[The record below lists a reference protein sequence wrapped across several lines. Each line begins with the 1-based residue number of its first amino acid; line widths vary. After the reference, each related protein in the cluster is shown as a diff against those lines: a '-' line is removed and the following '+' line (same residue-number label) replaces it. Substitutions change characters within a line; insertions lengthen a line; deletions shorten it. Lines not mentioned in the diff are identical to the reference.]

1 MYCEKHETAGLGLT
15 NSRDRGNVGTEGQ
28 VRSIQRGPTGQP
40 SDLPGLVAK
49 DGSKTSCTFFTFNRN
64 TLLKAIQMPSART
77 FLLAV
82 AAAGLVGGSIAWVA
96 GEEWSRWAWSAGTAV
111 VLTGLIIEIVT
122 SLRRGEVGLDLV
134 AALSMSAAL
143 AFGEPLA
150 GNIVALMYAG
160 GQFLEGYAEGRARR
174 EMTALLGRVAREA
187 SRYVDSRLETVPI
200 ESLQPGDRILVR
212 QGEVAPVDGVLLSA
226 TAMLDRSALTGESL
240 PARLVEGDEVLS
252 GAANASEPFDLR
264 AVRPAA
270 DSTYANIVRLVR
282 QAQERKAP
290 SVRIADRYAVWF
302 LLLTIVIAGVA
313 WWMTGDRIRALAV
326 LVVATPCPLILALPV
341 AIIAGMSR
349 TAREGV
355 LIKDGG
361 ALEMLAKVRTAILD
375 KTGTLTFGEARIIA
389 MRTADGWDPDEM
401 LRLAASLD
409 QASSHVIA
417 QALVKEAHHRD
428 LSLSSPSGVSEIGG
442 TGIRGVVEGRD
453 VAVGGSRF
461 IHELVEDRDPY
472 SLRADLPQGSVVV
485 AVAVD
490 GALAGIIV
498 LADDLRPDAAA
509 MLDELKES
517 GIDRIVIASGDRQ
530 DVVDAV
536 AEQLSIAPAYGELTP
551 EKKVHVVEQEATRAP
566 VLMVGDGVNDAPA
579 LASASVGVAMGAR
592 GSAASAESADV
603 VLLVDRIDRLAVA
616 VRIAR
621 RTRRIALQS
630 VLAGLGLSV
639 VAMIFAAF
647 GYLPPVAGA
656 FLQEA
661 IDVAVILNA
670 LRALR

>member
-1 MYCEKHETAGLGLT
+1 ML
-15 NSRDRGNVGTEGQ
+15 
-28 VRSIQRGPTGQP
+28 
-40 SDLPGLVAK
+40 
-49 DGSKTSCTFFTFNRN
+49 
-64 TLLKAIQMPSART
+64 SART
-77 FLLAV
+77 FLLSV
-82 AAAGLVGGSIAWVA
+82 AAAGLIGGSIAWVA
-96 GEEWSRWAWSAGTAV
+96 GDARSGWAWSAGTAV
-111 VLTGLIIEIVT
+111 VLAGLIIEIVT

-187 SRYVDSRLETVPI
+187 SRYVDGRIETVPI
-200 ESLQPGDRILVR
+200 EALVPGDRILVR
-212 QGEVAPVDGVLLSA
+212 QGEVVPVDGVLLSD

-240 PARLVEGDEVLS
+240 PARLGEGDEVLS
-252 GAANASEPFDLR
+252 GAANPGAPFDLR

-270 DSTYANIVRLVR
+270 ESTYANIVRLVR

-302 LLLTIVIAGVA
+302 LILTVLIAGAA

-341 AIIAGMSR
+341 AIISGMSR

-355 LIKDGG
+355 LIKGGG
-361 ALEMLAKVRTAILD
+361 ALETLAKVRTAILD
-375 KTGTLTFGEARIIA
+375 KTGTLTFGEARIVA
-389 MRTADGWDPDEM
+389 MRTVESWDAGEM

-409 QASSHVIA
+409 QASGHVIA
-417 QALVKEAHHRD
+417 QALVKEAHRRHLP
-428 LSLSSPSGVSEIGG
+428 LSPPSKVSEIGG
-442 TGIRGVVEGRD
+442 TGIRGQVEGRN
-453 VAVGGSRF
+453 VAAGGSRF
-461 IHELVEDRDPY
+461 IRDLVADRDPY
-472 SLRADLPQGSVVV
+472 SLRAGLPEGSVVV

-498 LADDLRPDAAA
+498 LADDVRPDAAA
-509 MLDELKES
+509 MLDALKES

-536 AEQLSIAPAYGELTP
+536 AGQLSVAPAYGELTP
-551 EKKVHVVEQEATRAP
+551 EKKVQIVEQETARAP

-579 LASASVGVAMGAR
+579 LAAAAVGAAMGAR

-603 VLLVDRIDRLAVA
+603 VLLVDRIDKLAVA
-616 VRIAR
+616 VRAAR
-621 RTRRIALQS
+621 RTRRIALES
-630 VLAGLGLSV
+630 VVAGLGLSI

-656 FLQEA
+656 LLQEV
-661 IDVAVILNA
+661 IDVAVILNS

>member
-1 MYCEKHETAGLGLT
+1 LIVGIAAWAGGETWAEWAWAVGTAIVLAGLI
-15 NSRDRGNVGTEGQ
+15 V
-28 VRSIQRGPTGQP
+28 
-40 SDLPGLVAK
+40 
-49 DGSKTSCTFFTFNRN
+49 
-64 TLLKAIQMPSART
+64 
-77 FLLAV
+77 
-82 AAAGLVGGSIAWVA
+82 
-96 GEEWSRWAWSAGTAV
+96 
-111 VLTGLIIEIVT
+111 EIVT
-122 SLRRGEVGLDLV
+122 SLNRGEVGLDLV

-160 GQFLEGYAEGRARR
+160 GQYLESYAEGRARR
-174 EMTALLGRVAREA
+174 EMTALLGRVPRET
-187 SRYVDSRLETVPI
+187 SRYSDGRLETVPI
-200 ESLQPGDRILVR
+200 DAVLPGDRILVR
-212 QGEVAPVDGVLLSA
+212 QGEVAPVDGILLSDSA
-226 TAMLDRSALTGESL
+226 VLDRSTLTGESL
-240 PARLVEGDEVLS
+240 PARLQEGEEVLS
-252 GAANASEPFDLR
+252 GAANVGAPFDLR
-264 AVRPAA
+264 AISPAA

-282 QAQERKAP
+282 QAQEKKAP
-290 SVRIADRYAVWF
+290 SVRIADRFAVWF
-302 LLLTIVIAGVA
+302 LVLTVLIAGAA

-355 LIKDGG
+355 LVKDGG
-361 ALEMLAKVRTAILD
+361 AIEMLAKVRTAILD

-389 MRTADGWDPDEM
+389 MRTVDDWEADEM

-409 QASSHVIA
+409 QASGHVIA
-417 QALVKEAHHRD
+417 QALVKEAHRRHLP
-428 LSLSSPSGVSEIGG
+428 LSPPSGVSEVGG
-442 TGIRGVVEGRD
+442 TGIRGEVEGRS

-461 IHELVEDRDPY
+461 IHDLVKDCDPY
-472 SLRADLPQGSVVV
+472 SLRTDLPEGSVIV

-498 LADDLRPDAAA
+498 LADDLRPDAVA
-509 MLDELKES
+509 MLDALKET
-517 GIDRIVIASGDRQ
+517 GINRIVIASGDRQ

-536 AEQLSIAPAYGELTP
+536 AGKLGIAPAYGELTP
-551 EKKVHVVEQEATRAP
+551 EKKVEVVVQESAQAP

-579 LASASVGVAMGAR
+579 LASAEVGVAMGAR

-603 VLLVDRIDRLAVA
+603 VLLVDRIDKLAIA
-616 VRIAR
+616 LHAAR
-621 RTRRIALQS
+621 RTRRIALES

-639 VAMIFAAF
+639 VAMVFAAF